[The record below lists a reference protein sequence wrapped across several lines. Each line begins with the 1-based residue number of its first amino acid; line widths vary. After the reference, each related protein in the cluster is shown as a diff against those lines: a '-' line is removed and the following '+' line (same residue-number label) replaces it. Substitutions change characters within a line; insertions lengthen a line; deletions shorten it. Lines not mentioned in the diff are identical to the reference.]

1 MIKNLLAFSALL
13 LFVFPATSQTP
24 GSLDQTFG
32 GTGQVIVSPVS
43 VESFDNCQAV
53 GVQSTGK
60 TVFCGVSGNWSN
72 FEATVGRLNV
82 DGTMDLSFATNGVFI
97 NSNIV
102 GGDFMYDLKVLN
114 DDKILICGATS
125 LSAANTQW
133 AIWRL
138 LPDGA
143 LDPTFGT
150 GGLVQWEIEGGEDYA
165 REIIVQNDGYLVVGG
180 SMPAGFSNERIVVA
194 KLDLNGA
201 LVPSFGTSAGY
212 TMFTT
217 NAQDD
222 VVSRGAT
229 LLPNG
234 NIFIVGSSYS
244 MMDNMDHPMIA
255 ILDNTG
261 APLTT
266 VDADGIWIDSAFG
279 RYYRAVYQDGHVLAC
294 GNRDGSEYNFM
305 LAAHLGDGSL
315 DNTFANA
322 GYSIVDNDNIDVLY
336 DIVSQGDGKLLSC
349 GTTGLGGFGG
359 SRDFCLMR
367 FNSDGSVDNT
377 FGTNGLVVTTMAA
390 GFEDANSLALTSDF
404 KVVCGGFV
412 QQDNNDFAFAR
423 FHLGAIVLVDG
434 CTDATACNYNPNASN
449 NDGSCYFVGD
459 PCNDG
464 NMATLNDVYNVNC
477 ECAGSVTSVEQLES
491 VSISLFPNPAKELL
505 NLQNWKNGHV
515 VIYDYQ
521 ARKVMDQQ
529 IQDNAISVAHLSP
542 GIYRLLIDGHSLS
555 WVKE

>member
-143 LDPTFGT
+143 LDPTFGV

-194 KLDLNGA
+194 KLDLC
-201 LVPSFGTSAGY
+201 
-212 TMFTT
+212 
-217 NAQDD
+217 
-222 VVSRGAT
+222 
-229 LLPNG
+229 
-234 NIFIVGSSYS
+234 
-244 MMDNMDHPMIA
+244 
-255 ILDNTG
+255 TG
-261 APLTT
+261 A
-266 VDADGIWIDSAFG
+266 
-279 RYYRAVYQDGHVLAC
+279 
-294 GNRDGSEYNFM
+294 
-305 LAAHLGDGSL
+305 
-315 DNTFANA
+315 
-322 GYSIVDNDNIDVLY
+322 
-336 DIVSQGDGKLLSC
+336 K
-349 GTTGLGGFGG
+349 
-359 SRDFCLMR
+359 
-367 FNSDGSVDNT
+367 
-377 FGTNGLVVTTMAA
+377 
-390 GFEDANSLALTSDF
+390 
-404 KVVCGGFV
+404 
-412 QQDNNDFAFAR
+412 
-423 FHLGAIVLVDG
+423 
-434 CTDATACNYNPNASN
+434 
-449 NDGSCYFVGD
+449 
-459 PCNDG
+459 
-464 NMATLNDVYNVNC
+464 
-477 ECAGSVTSVEQLES
+477 
-491 VSISLFPNPAKELL
+491 
-505 NLQNWKNGHV
+505 
-515 VIYDYQ
+515 
-521 ARKVMDQQ
+521 
-529 IQDNAISVAHLSP
+529 
-542 GIYRLLIDGHSLS
+542 
-555 WVKE
+555 